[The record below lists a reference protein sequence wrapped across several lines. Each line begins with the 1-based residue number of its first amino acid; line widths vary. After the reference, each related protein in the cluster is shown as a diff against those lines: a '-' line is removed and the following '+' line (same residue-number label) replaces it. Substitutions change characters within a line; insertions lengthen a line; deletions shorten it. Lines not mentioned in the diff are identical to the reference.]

1 MATLET
7 ELAMETL
14 SYSYDSMMWWDQ
26 KKVQDDHQTKCGFS
40 PDGSASP
47 KKTTPPKSHLSCAIP
62 HPFKNANDSDS
73 ACTEWCLLLPQSTPP
88 MELLKFQGTTRL
100 P

>member
-26 KKVQDDHQTKCGFS
+26 EKVQDDHQTKCGFF

-47 KKTTPPKSHLSCAIP
+47 KKQL
-62 HPFKNANDSDS
+62 HPNHTFLAPYH
-73 ACTEWCLLLPQSTPP
+73 T
-88 MELLKFQGTTRL
+88 LLKAPRQW
-100 P
+100 